1 MPRMV
6 IISPVLS
13 EKANNLMLDKD
24 NRPTGV
30 YVFKVAK
37 DATKMEIKNEI
48 ERLYNVKV
56 ESVNTM
62 IVPGKKRLL
71 RGRVGRTSAW
81 KKAIVKLAKGTIPI
95 FEEVVEQQ
103 PKEEKPKKEEKVNEK
118 KVEKKPEKAKK
129 EEKKAKKE
137 DKK

>member
-1 MPRMV
+1 MV

-13 EKANNLMLDKD
+13 EKANALMFDKN

-62 IVPGKKRLL
+62 IVPGKKRFL
-71 RGRVGRTSAW
+71 RGRIGRTSAW
-81 KKAIVKLAKGTIPI
+81 KKAIVKLAEGTIPI

-103 PKEEKPKKEEKVNEK
+103 PKEEKVVSN
-118 KVEKKPEKAKK
+118 KVEKKSEKAKK
-129 EEKKAKKE
+129 EEKKGKKE

>member
-13 EKANNLMLDKD
+13 EKANALMFDKN

-62 IVPGKKRLL
+62 IVPGKKRFL
-71 RGRVGRTSAW
+71 RGRIGRTSAW
-81 KKAIVKLAKGTIPI
+81 KKAIVKLAEGTIPI

-103 PKEEKPKKEEKVNEK
+103 PKEEKVVSNKLEK
-118 KVEKKPEKAKK
+118 KSEKAKK
-129 EEKKAKKE
+129 EEKKGKKE

>member
-62 IVPGKKRLL
+62 ILPGKKRLL

-103 PKEEKPKKEEKVNEK
+103 PKEEKVKE
-118 KVEKKPEKAKK
+118 KVEKKPEKDKK
-129 EEKKAKKE
+129 GEKKAKKE

>member
-103 PKEEKPKKEEKVNEK
+103 PKEEKPKKEEKVKE

>member
-13 EKANNLMLDKD
+13 EKANALMFDKN

-62 IVPGKKRLL
+62 IVPGKKRFL
-71 RGRVGRTSAW
+71 RGRIGRTSAW
-81 KKAIVKLAKGTIPI
+81 KKAIVKLAEGTIPI

-103 PKEEKPKKEEKVNEK
+103 PKEEKVVSN
-118 KVEKKPEKAKK
+118 KVEKKSEKAKK
-129 EEKKAKKE
+129 EEKKGKKE

>member
-103 PKEEKPKKEEKVNEK
+103 PKEEKVKE